1 MDKEQFNDLLN
12 KYKQNKLSKEEEIL
26 FEKELD
32 KYESYQDFLDGE
44 SEKDYKKTI
53 SNPPSKHMKSLNKGK
68 RKAIISNALMTIAI
82 ALMILPICTIFS
94 FVYYGYGIADSR
106 GNNFI
111 QVAADTIS
119 ITEPNATVDFQNI
132 RTNVGLFSMEG
143 DFDIYK
149 QIGNNQKH
157 LRTDNLT
164 LFLNKV
170 DQPERLKEFN
180 AQKFSHPE
188 NPSLSTTNDVNQQ
201 LQNLPDGTVSEV
213 FVSLDAFYSEE
224 EIKNIFSDIE
234 LDILWYAVNTGIV
247 DDTKYTA
254 IGYPAQDGDINSSF
268 NNKEENSKQFIEVLN
283 RLNKYQDWAE
293 TITQNRSLNINEV
306 TKFIDENGI
315 EIYGVVVTG
324 PTKELLKLNEIP
336 EVTNQNL
343 GGVELWN
350 WR

>member
-1 MDKEQFNDLLN
+1 MDKEKFNDLLN
-12 KYKQNKLSKEEEIL
+12 KYKHNKLSKEEEVM

-32 KYESYQDFLDGE
+32 KYESYQDFIADE
-44 SEKDYKKTI
+44 SEKDIKRPI
-53 SNPPSKHMKSLNKGK
+53 SNTPNNHMRSLNKGK
-68 RKAIISNALMTIAI
+68 RKAIISNALMTIAL

-132 RTNVGLFSMEG
+132 RTNVGLFNMEG
-143 DFDIYK
+143 HFDIYK
-149 QIGNNQKH
+149 QIGNSQKH

-170 DQPERLKEFN
+170 DQPERLKDFN
-180 AQKFSHPE
+180 EPVFSHPE
-188 NPSLSTTNDVNQQ
+188 NSSLSTKKVNQY
-201 LQNLPDGTVSEV
+201 LQYLPDGTVSEI

-224 EIKNIFSDIE
+224 EIKELFSNID

-247 DDTKYTA
+247 YDTNFTA
-254 IGYPAQDGDINSSF
+254 IGYPALDGDINSSF
-268 NNKEENSKQFIEVLN
+268 NNKEENSKQFIKVLN
-283 RLNKYQDWAE
+283 NLNKYQDWTE
-293 TITQNRSLNINEV
+293 TITKNKSLNINEV
-306 TKFIDENGI
+306 TKFIDDNGI

-336 EVTNQNL
+336 EVTNQYL

-350 WR
+350 WQ